1 MIQDGPV
8 QYLHS
13 SARRLYRI
21 FIHAYEHHNE
31 MFRVFEVVHSWSIGL
46 IVE

>member
-1 MIQDGPV
+1 MIQDSPM

-21 FIHAYEHHNE
+21 FIHAYENHNE
-31 MFRVFEVVHSWSIGL
+31 AFRQFEVSLLFYEFSDL
-46 IVE
+46 